1 MVFFL
6 MIFIQVS
13 DRNTVGDARS
23 HPSVGV
29 GVRSSGPGCVGP
41 IEGCAKMNAGSV
53 PEAGRPPIRILLV
66 DDHAMVRAGL
76 RILIDSWPGM
86 IVVGEAGDSRDAL
99 EIATRELPDI
109 VLLDLGLE
117 DGAGMDLLSRLFSV
131 LGKGR
136 VLALSGSKDSELHHR
151 AVRLGVMGVVLKD
164 KTAEELR
171 RAIEKVHAGEVW
183 LDRRLTAMVI
193 SGISRGAQP
202 NKDAGEA
209 SRLDSLS
216 ERERDVAVLVC
227 EGLKNEDI
235 GERLFISETTV
246 RHHLTSIF
254 SKLGVSRRFELVIYL
269 YRQNFA
275 KPGP

>member
-1 MVFFL
+1 
-6 MIFIQVS
+6 
-13 DRNTVGDARS
+13 
-23 HPSVGV
+23 
-29 GVRSSGPGCVGP
+29 
-41 IEGCAKMNAGSV
+41 MNADPV
-53 PEAGRPPIRILLV
+53 PETGRPPIRILLV

-86 IVVGEAGDSRDAL
+86 TVVGEAGDSREAL
-99 EIATRELPDI
+99 EMATRELPDI
-109 VLLDLGLE
+109 VLMDLGLE
-117 DGAGMDLLSRLFSV
+117 DGAGMDLLSGLFSV

-151 AVRLGVMGVVLKD
+151 AVRLGVMGVVLKE
-164 KTAEELR
+164 KTADELR

-193 SGISRGAQP
+193 TGISRARP
-202 NKDAGEA
+202 DKDTVQA

-227 EGLKNEDI
+227 EGLKNKDI
-235 GERLFISETTV
+235 GGRLFISETTV

-254 SKLGVSRRFELVIYL
+254 SKLGVSSRFELVIYL
-269 YRQNFA
+269 YRHNFA